1 MVCIYWA
8 KRRRTKA
15 NLDTIIIPFAEA
27 GKTVVIVDDDEPL
40 VHIEIPHPLCNEQA
54 TPPGWRAGHFA
65 ARSSAEKAL
74 LNSQPSP
81 NRHVSADQPVALTS
95 NTNID
100 I

>member
-15 NLDTIIIPFAEA
+15 NIIPFAGA

-54 TPPGWRAGHFA
+54 TPPGGVPAILPPVHLPRK
-65 ARSSAEKAL
+65 RCSTT
-74 LNSQPSP
+74 SQVRTGMS
-81 NRHVSADQPVALTS
+81 VLTS
-95 NTNID
+95 PSR
-100 I
+100 